1 MTDERPEDLAALHK
15 PTKRHDEKTVAGA
28 HRRMRRAD
36 REVTDIAQMLDIVR
50 HCDVVHVSY
59 VDAEGLTIV
68 PMNFGFAYAAGESG
82 NADGAA
88 DTGDLAGTL
97 TLYMHSAPE
106 GRKYDAITAAGNAL
120 PVAFEMNTDREIIE
134 GRTWCNWGEAFK
146 SVIGNG
152 TASIVTDVDEKIRGL
167 QLLMEQQ
174 MGTANIPFTPQQATS
189 VAVWKIESTRF
200 TAKIHAKPHKRH

>member
-1 MTDERPEDLAALHK
+1 MTDERPEDLTALHK
-15 PTKRHDEKTVAGA
+15 PAKRHDEKTVAGA

-36 REVTDIAQMLDIVR
+36 REVTDIQQMLDIVR

-68 PMNFGFAYAAGESG
+68 PMNFGFAYDAGDTD
-82 NADGAA
+82 NTDGAA

-134 GRTWCNWGEAFK
+134 GRAWCNWGEAFK

-167 QLLMEQQ
+167 QLLIEQQ
-174 MGTANIPFTPQQATS
+174 MGTANIPFTPQQAAS

>member
-15 PTKRHDEKTVAGA
+15 PAKRHDEKTVAGE

-68 PMNFGFAYAAGESG
+68 PMNFGFTY
-82 NADGAA
+82 NAEKLDD
-88 DTGDLAGTL
+88 DTGTGNPVDTGTL

-106 GRKYDAITAAGNAL
+106 GRKYDAMLAAGNAL

-174 MGTANIPFTPQQATS
+174 MGTANISFTPQQAAS

>member
-15 PTKRHDEKTVAGA
+15 PAKRHDEKTVAGE

-68 PMNFGFAYAAGESG
+68 PMNFGFTYDAEKL
-82 NADGAA
+82 DD
-88 DTGDLAGTL
+88 DTGTPVDTGML

-106 GRKYDAITAAGNAL
+106 GRKYDAMLAAGNAL

-174 MGTANIPFTPQQATS
+174 MGTADIPFTPQQAAS

>member
-15 PTKRHDEKTVAGA
+15 PAKRHDEKTIAGA

-36 REVTDIAQMLDIVR
+36 REVTDIQQMLDIVR

-68 PMNFGFAYAAGESG
+68 PMNFGFAYDAGDTD
-82 NADGAA
+82 NTDGAA

-134 GRTWCNWGEAFK
+134 GRAWCNWGEAFK

-174 MGTANIPFTPQQATS
+174 MGTANIPFTPQQAAS